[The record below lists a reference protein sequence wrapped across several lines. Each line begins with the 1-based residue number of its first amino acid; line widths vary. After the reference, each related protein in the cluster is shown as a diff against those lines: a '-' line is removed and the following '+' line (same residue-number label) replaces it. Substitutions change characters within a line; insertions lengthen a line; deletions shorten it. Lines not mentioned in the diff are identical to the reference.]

1 MSEKITIAR
10 IKKFGKN
17 FEISVDPDKA
27 LQYKKG
33 LIKDIDE
40 VLLAERIFTDAKKG
54 LASSQQD
61 LQLAFKTID
70 FRSIADIILK
80 QGEVQLTADFRS
92 QEREQKLK
100 KLIYLIHRQ
109 AIDPKTGF
117 PHPESRIAAAIEEAK
132 VHLDD
137 HKTTEEQLNEVIAKI
152 RAILPLKIE
161 QKKLRISI
169 PAEFTGKL
177 YPIVKGSGKI
187 LQENWNNDGS
197 WTARV
202 EIPAGLYHD
211 LLEKLNSMTHGKV
224 SIEVE

>member
-1 MSEKITIAR
+1 M
-10 IKKFGKN
+10 
-17 FEISVDPDKA
+17 
-27 LQYKKG
+27 
-33 LIKDIDE
+33 IKDIDE

-61 LQLAFKTID
+61 LLEAFKTID

-92 QEREQKLK
+92 QEKEQKLK
-100 KLIYLIHRQ
+100 KLVYLIHRQ
-109 AIDPKTGF
+109 AVDPKSGL

-137 HKTTEEQLNEVIAKI
+137 HKSPEEQLNEVIAKI
-152 RAILPLKIE
+152 RAVLPIKIE
-161 QKKLRISI
+161 QKKLRILV
-169 PAEFTGKL
+169 PAEYTGKL
-177 YPIVKGSGKI
+177 YPFVKNSGRI
-187 LQENWNNDGS
+187 IQESWNNDGS
-197 WTARV
+197 WAVQV

-224 SIEVE
+224 KAEVE